1 MIRRPPRSTLSSS
14 SAASDVYKRQRSDRS
29 RVNGLSRRR
38 DNPFH
43 VVMWATKALDKVRR
57 RTLEHAGDR
66 DRNARWAVVKNP
78 DDLTADQR
86 QSLATIRTTNTAL
99 YRAYLLKEQLRA
111 VFATKGRRGEQL
123 LGGLW

>member
-1 MIRRPPRSTLSSS
+1 
-14 SAASDVYKRQRSDRS
+14 
-29 RVNGLSRRR
+29 
-38 DNPFH
+38 
-43 VVMWATKALDKVRR
+43 MWCTKALDKVRR

-111 VFATKGRRGEQL
+111 VFASKGAEENNSSAAGSP
-123 LGGLW
+123 GHAAPDSTSSSHWPAPSNGSSS